1 MLRTLPGRRCSREL
15 ETRTDR
21 THNIAKDYPII
32 PAKRI
37 SDLLPGIRKSPLW
50 PQGHFR
56 KSLGRSSACAA
67 SASTMPEPC
76 AIDPAR
82 KGFLKRSGDR
92 QRGVIG
98 QLVGVRVRIAHESLD
113 QLQQRRPFGRA
124 SSHDPASILIGQHR
138 QVLHCLHVSPAHQR
152 LLRERNPDLLSRARF
167 GPDQGS
173 AIVRQIPRASHR
185 VRADRHCR
193 DDD

>member
-21 THNIAKDYPII
+21 THNIGKDYPII

-67 SASTMPEPC
+67 GASTAAEPC
-76 AIDPAR
+76 AIGPAR
-82 KGFLKRSGDR
+82 KGFLKRSGDTVS
-92 QRGVIG
+92 GYHHPIG
-98 QLVGVRVRIAHESLD
+98 QEIGNFRGKPLLD
-113 QLQQRRPFGRA
+113 YLG
-124 SSHDPASILIGQHR
+124 IHR
-138 QVLHCLHVSPAHQR
+138 LETAADGSP
-152 LLRERNPDLLSRARF
+152 L
-167 GPDQGS
+167 
-173 AIVRQIPRASHR
+173 
-185 VRADRHCR
+185 
-193 DDD
+193 